1 MLYKPSLYAYPIPLT
16 PFCPILR
23 VPYPVQMHSDVALS
37 NNVFRHRPFV
47 FVWIG
52 RLLTSIASLAQGVT
66 IGWQVYTLA
75 RETYSIEQSAFL
87 VGMVG
92 LVQFLPLSML
102 SLLAGDTADRYDRR
116 KIMRSCSFLQT
127 IASAALAYEAFSPH
141 ASLRVVFALA
151 AVFGITR
158 AFMGPTITA
167 LTPMLVPQKLLPR
180 AIAWN
185 VLSYQFGMII
195 GPWIAGLICTFS
207 TSLSYAFS
215 SVLWCIGG
223 MMFQMIS
230 VNTKPKHNGQPRLEM
245 IREGLKYVWTNK
257 IVFGAISL
265 DLFAVLLG
273 GVTALLPVFARD
285 ILQIGAD
292 GFGILRSGP
301 AIGSASVALLMSIRP
316 LKRHAGPWML
326 GAVAVYGAATLVFA
340 ASQTLWLSVLALAV
354 LGAAD
359 GISVFVRQSLVQIV
373 TPDHMRGRV
382 AAVSGLFISASNELG
397 EFESGV
403 AARLLGPIGSAVFG
417 GIGSIVVTGLWAKFF
432 PALRKA
438 DRLIAPEEIAP

>member
-1 MLYKPSLYAYPIPLT
+1 MS
-16 PFCPILR
+16 
-23 VPYPVQMHSDVALS
+23 SALVLS
-37 NNVFRHRPFV
+37 RNVFRYPPFI
-47 FVWIG
+47 FAWLG

-66 IGWQVYTLA
+66 IGWQVYTIA
-75 RETYSIEQSAFL
+75 RLNHGIEQSAFL

-102 SLLAGDTADRYDRR
+102 SFLAGDAADRYDRR
-116 KIMRSCSFLQT
+116 KIMLGCSFLH
-127 IASAALAYEAFSPH
+127 IFSSAGLAIEALSAHP
-141 ASLRVVFALA
+141 SLHIVFTLA
-151 AVFGITR
+151 AMFGVTR
-158 AFMGPTITA
+158 AFMSPALNA
-167 LTPMLVPQKLLPR
+167 LTPMLVPRTILPR

-185 VLSYQFGMII
+185 VLGYQFGMII
-195 GPWIAGLICTFS
+195 GPWLSGILCSFS
-207 TSLSYAFS
+207 IVAAYAFS
-215 SVLWCIGG
+215 SALWCIGG
-223 MMFQMIS
+223 ISFQMIKAK
-230 VNTKPKHNGQPRLEM
+230 TKPKHNNQPRLIM

-257 IVFGAISL
+257 IVLGAISL

-285 ILQIGAD
+285 ILEIGAE

-301 AIGSASVALLMSIRP
+301 AIGSALMALLMSIRP

-326 GAVAVYGAATLVFA
+326 GSVAVYGFATLVFA
-340 ASQTLWLSVLALAV
+340 ASNVLWLSVLALAV

-403 AARLLGPIGSAVFG
+403 MARLLGPIGSVVFG
-417 GIGSIVVTGLWAKFF
+417 GLGSIAVTALFAKFF

-438 DRLIAPEEIAP
+438 DKLIEMGVAQ